1 MNITLKVLLSVC
13 VFSASLSPAM
23 AASELHSDGASA
35 QESSS
40 FSSASFYQ
48 TIRADQASLAKR
60 ITALSATL
68 LGAPYVGGSLGE
80 GASALYDKD
89 PLTRFGEFDCTT
101 YIETVFAGAMARSPE
116 DFLTTLK
123 ALRYKNG
130 EVSFVTRNH
139 FPSLDWVPNNQD
151 KFDDM
156 TAFVAGG
163 SVQTAT
169 TNIDKS
175 AWYHKV
181 GRSVLACKEG
191 SEYCESLIARFAK
204 EGEAFKPEIA
214 HLEYVPLTALYLEN
228 GDINQALLDR
238 IPTGSLI
245 NMVRPN
251 WDLEKWIG
259 TKMNVSHQGL
269 AIRKEGKLYLRHA
282 SVVYKKVIDEP
293 FYDYFSRYTL
303 SSSLKGFNVQ
313 TLKSQAF

>member
-1 MNITLKVLLSVC
+1 MTVILKALFTACIFSTALSSAIAATELNTN
-13 VFSASLSPAM
+13 SASFD
-23 AASELHSDGASA
+23 ENT
-35 QESSS
+35 S

-48 TIRADQASLAKR
+48 TVGANQTSLAQR
-60 ITALSATL
+60 ITDLSATL

-80 GASALYDKD
+80 GVDALYDKD

-101 YIETVFAGAMARSPE
+101 YIETVFAGAMSTSPD
-116 DFLTTLK
+116 DFLSKLK

-156 TAFVAGG
+156 TAFVAGNDAKI
-163 SVQTAT
+163 AT
-169 TNIDKS
+169 TSIDKS

-204 EGEAFKPEIA
+204 EGEAFKPEMA
-214 HLEYVPLTALYLEN
+214 HLEYVPLSALYLEN
-228 GDINQALLDR
+228 GETNQALLDR

-251 WDLEKWIG
+251 WNLEKWIG

-269 AIRKEGKLYLRHA
+269 AIRKNGKLYLRHA

-293 FYDYFSRYTL
+293 FYDYFSRYSTT
-303 SSSLKGFNVQ
+303 SSLKGFNVQ
-313 TLKSQAF
+313 VLKH